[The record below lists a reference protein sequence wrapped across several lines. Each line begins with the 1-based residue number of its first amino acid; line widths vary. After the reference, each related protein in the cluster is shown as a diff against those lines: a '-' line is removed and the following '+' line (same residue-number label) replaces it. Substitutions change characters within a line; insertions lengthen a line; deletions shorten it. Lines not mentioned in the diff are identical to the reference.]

1 MTKYIAPVDEVNF
14 VLTHLCQMEE
24 LQKLPGFEDATPD
37 IVNAI
42 LQEAGKFSEEELA
55 ELNWSGDQSGA
66 TIDAAGVKAAPGF
79 KEAYNKFVESGW
91 ISLAQP
97 QNYGGQGL
105 PFTLHMAASEFWNSS
120 NMAFALCPML
130 SASGI
135 DALLAHGSDELKR
148 QYLEKMISGEWA
160 GTMLLTEPQA
170 GSDLAALRSKAV
182 PNGDHYLISGNKIF
196 ITWGDHDMTE
206 NIIQFVLARLPNA
219 PAGVKGISLFLVPK
233 FLVNDDGSIG
243 ELNDSK
249 ASSIEHKLGINA
261 SPTCVMNLGEKKG
274 AVGYL
279 VGEKNTGL
287 ACMFTMMIHARL
299 EVGLE
304 GVSLSERSYQGAVD
318 YARQRIQGE
327 KPGHE
332 GKVCIAEHADVRRM
346 LMLMRCLTE
355 ASRALCYVGSTSYD
369 HSKRNTDDAL
379 KSDHQTRMDLL
390 IPILKGWSTE
400 IAQEVTSLG
409 LQVAGGMGYIE
420 ETGMAQHYRDARIT
434 TIYEGTTGIQ
444 SNDLIGRKL
453 LRDKGAGMNSLIN
466 DMKVVVVQL
475 SQAELKDIA
484 VDLQKGIDSLESA
497 VKSIFTNAKS
507 NYDFAGSVSVNLLM
521 LAGTVCGAWQMA
533 RSAIA
538 VQLDTESSDT
548 ELSTEFCNNK
558 LATTRFYMKHV
569 LPRAL
574 AYQQTIETTGD
585 CVMGIP
591 VGQL

>member
-1 MTKYIAPVDEVNF
+1 MTKYIAPIDEVSF
-14 VLTHLCQMEE
+14 VLKHLCHIDE

-37 IVNAI
+37 IVSAI
-42 LQEAGKFSEEELA
+42 LEEAGKFAQEELSG
-55 ELNWSGDQSGA
+55 LNWSGDQN
-66 TIDAAGVKAAPGF
+66 GVKIDKNGVQAAPGF
-79 KEAYNKFVESGW
+79 KQAYNKFVESGW

-97 QNYGGQGL
+97 QDYGGQGL

-135 DALLAHGSDELKR
+135 DALLAHGSDELKNL
-148 QYLEKMISGEWA
+148 YLEKMISGQWT

-170 GSDLAALRSKAV
+170 GSDLAALRTKAI
-182 PNGDHYLISGNKIF
+182 PNGDHYLISGNKIY

-206 NIIQFVLARLPNA
+206 NIIQFVLARLPDA

-233 FLVNDDGSIG
+233 YLVNDDGSLG
-243 ELNDSK
+243 ALNDSK
-249 ASSIEHKLGINA
+249 ASSVEHKLGINA
-261 SPTCVMNLGEKKG
+261 SPTCVMNLGEQEG
-274 AVGYL
+274 AVSYL

-318 YARQRIQGE
+318 YARQRLQGE

-346 LMLMRCLTE
+346 LMLMRSLTE
-355 ASRALCYVGSTSYD
+355 ASRALCYVGSASYD
-369 HSKRNTDDAL
+369 HSKRNTDEGL
-379 KSDHQTRMDLL
+379 KSDHQCRMDLL

-400 IAQEVTSLG
+400 VAQEVTSLG
-409 LQVAGGMGYIE
+409 VQVAGGMGYIE
-420 ETGMAQHYRDARIT
+420 ETGMAQHLRDARIT

-444 SNDLIGRKL
+444 ANDLIGRKL
-453 LRDKGAGMNSLIN
+453 LRDNGSGMYSLIV
-466 DMKVVVVQL
+466 DMTAVVAQL
-475 SQAELKDIA
+475 SKAELNDIA
-484 VDLQKGIDSLESA
+484 DDLQKGINSLELA
-497 VKSIFTNAKS
+497 VQTIFNQVK
-507 NYDFAGSVSVNLLM
+507 NDYDFGGAVSVNFLM

-533 RSAIA
+533 RAALA
-538 VQLDTESSDT
+538 VQAESDFS
-548 ELSTEFCNNK
+548 SQFCSNK

-569 LPRAL
+569 LPRAQ
-574 AYQQTIETTGD
+574 AYAQTIETTGD
-585 CVMGIP
+585 CVMSIP
-591 VGQL
+591 VEQL

>member
-14 VLTHLCQMEE
+14 VLNHLCQIDE

-42 LQEAGKFSEEELA
+42 LQEAGKFSQEELA
-55 ELNWSGDQSGA
+55 DLNWKGDQSGVI
-66 TIDAAGVKAAPGF
+66 IDENGVKAAPGF
-79 KEAYNKFVESGW
+79 KAAYKKFVKNGW
-91 ISLAQP
+91 IGLAQP
-97 QNYGGQGL
+97 VDYGGQGL

-135 DALLAHGSDELKR
+135 DALLAHGSDELKNK
-148 QYLEKMISGEWA
+148 YLGKMISGEWA

-170 GSDLAALRSKAV
+170 GSDLAALRSKAI
-182 PNGDHYLISGNKIF
+182 PNGDHYLVSGNKIY

-206 NIIQFVLARLPNA
+206 NIVQFVLARLPDA
-219 PAGVKGISLFLVPK
+219 PEGVKGISLFLVPK
-233 FLVNDDGSIG
+233 YLVNPDGSLG
-243 ELNDSK
+243 DLNDSK

-261 SPTCVMNLGEKKG
+261 SPTCVMNLGEQNG

-318 YARQRIQGE
+318 YAKQRLQGE

-346 LMLMRCLTE
+346 LMLMRSLTE

-369 HSKRNTDDAL
+369 HSKRNIDESL
-379 KSDHQTRMDLL
+379 KSYHQRRMDLL

-400 IAQEVTSLG
+400 VAQEVTSLG

-420 ETGMAQHYRDARIT
+420 ETGLAQHFRDARIT

-444 SNDLIGRKL
+444 ANDLIGRKL
-453 LRDKGAGMNSLIN
+453 LRDKGEGINLLIA
-466 DMKVVVVQL
+466 DMKLIAEQL
-475 SQAELKDIA
+475 LTLEHSDIA
-484 VDLQKGIDSLESA
+484 VDFQKGISSLESA
-497 VKSIFTNAKS
+497 VKYILANAS
-507 NYDFAGSVSVNLLM
+507 NSYDYTGAVSVNLLM

-538 VQLDTESSDT
+538 VKSHN
-548 ELSTEFCNNK
+548 ELSKEFCTNK
-558 LATTRFYMKHV
+558 IATARFYMKHV
-569 LPRAL
+569 LPRAF
-574 AYQQTIETTGD
+574 AYQQTIEATGD
-585 CVMGIP
+585 CVMSIP
-591 VGQL
+591 VDQL

>member
-1 MTKYIAPVDEVNF
+1 MTKYIAPIDEVSF
-14 VLTHLCQMEE
+14 VLKHLCHIDE

-37 IVNAI
+37 IVSAI
-42 LQEAGKFSEEELA
+42 LEEAGKFAQEELSG
-55 ELNWSGDQSGA
+55 LNWSGDQN
-66 TIDAAGVKAAPGF
+66 GVKIDKNGVQASPGF
-79 KEAYNKFVESGW
+79 KQAYNKFVESGW

-97 QNYGGQGL
+97 QDYGGQGL

-135 DALLAHGSDELKR
+135 DALLAHGSDELKNL
-148 QYLEKMISGEWA
+148 YLEKMISGQWT

-170 GSDLAALRSKAV
+170 GSDLAALRTKAI
-182 PNGDHYLISGNKIF
+182 PNGDHYLISGNKIY

-206 NIIQFVLARLPNA
+206 NIIQFVLARLPDA

-233 FLVNDDGSIG
+233 YLVNDDGSLG
-243 ELNDSK
+243 ALNDSK
-249 ASSIEHKLGINA
+249 ASSVEHKLGINA
-261 SPTCVMNLGEKKG
+261 SPTCVMNLGEQEG
-274 AVGYL
+274 AVSYL

-318 YARQRIQGE
+318 YARQRLQGE

-346 LMLMRCLTE
+346 LMLMRSLTE
-355 ASRALCYVGSTSYD
+355 ASRALCYVGSASYD
-369 HSKRNTDDAL
+369 HSKRNTDEGL
-379 KSDHQTRMDLL
+379 KSDHQCRMDLL

-400 IAQEVTSLG
+400 VAQEVTSLG
-409 LQVAGGMGYIE
+409 VQVAGGMGYIE
-420 ETGMAQHYRDARIT
+420 ETGMAQHLRDARIT

-444 SNDLIGRKL
+444 ANDLIGRKL
-453 LRDKGAGMNSLIN
+453 LRDNGSGMYSLIV
-466 DMKVVVVQL
+466 DMTAVVAQL
-475 SQAELKDIA
+475 SKAELNDIA
-484 VDLQKGIDSLESA
+484 DDLQKGINSLELA
-497 VKSIFTNAKS
+497 VQTIFNQVK
-507 NYDFAGSVSVNLLM
+507 NDYDFGGAVSVNFLM

-533 RSAIA
+533 RAALA
-538 VQLDTESSDT
+538 VQAESDFS
-548 ELSTEFCNNK
+548 SQFCSNK

-569 LPRAL
+569 LPRAQ
-574 AYQQTIETTGD
+574 AYAQTIETTGD
-585 CVMGIP
+585 CVMSIP
-591 VGQL
+591 VEQL

>member
-14 VLTHLCQMEE
+14 VLKHLCHIDE

-37 IVNAI
+37 IVSAI
-42 LQEAGKFSEEELA
+42 LEEAGKFAQEELA
-55 ELNWSGDQSGA
+55 ELNWSGDQSGVK
-66 TIDAAGVKAAPGF
+66 IDKNGVQAAPGF
-79 KEAYNKFVESGW
+79 KQAYNKFVESGW

-97 QNYGGQGL
+97 QEYGGQGL

-135 DALLAHGSDELKR
+135 DALLAHGSKELKSL
-148 QYLEKMISGEWA
+148 YLEKMISGQWT

-170 GSDLAALRSKAV
+170 GSDLAALRTKAI
-182 PNGDHYLISGNKIF
+182 PSGDHYLLSGNKIY

-206 NIIQFVLARLPNA
+206 NIIQFVLARLPDA

-233 FLVNDDGSIG
+233 YLVNDDGTLG
-243 ELNDSK
+243 ALNDSK
-249 ASSIEHKLGINA
+249 ASSVEHKLGINA
-261 SPTCVMNLGEKKG
+261 SPTCVMNLGEQEG

-304 GVSLSERSYQGAVD
+304 GVSLSERSYQGAVG
-318 YARQRIQGE
+318 YSKQRLQGE

-355 ASRALCYVGSTSYD
+355 ASRALCYVGSASYD
-369 HSKRNTDDAL
+369 HSKRNTDECL
-379 KSDHQTRMDLL
+379 KSDHQCKMNLL
-390 IPILKGWSTE
+390 LPILKGWSTE
-400 IAQEVTSLG
+400 VAQEVTSLG
-409 LQVAGGMGYIE
+409 VQVAGGMGYIE
-420 ETGMAQHYRDARIT
+420 ETGMAQHLRDARIT

-444 SNDLIGRKL
+444 ANDLIGRKL
-453 LRDKGAGMNSLIN
+453 LRDNGAGMRSLI
-466 DMKVVVVQL
+466 DEMTAVVAQL
-475 SQAELKDIA
+475 SKTEFNDIA
-484 VDLQKGIDSLESA
+484 DDLQKGINSLESA
-497 VKSIFTNAKS
+497 VQTIFKQVKND
-507 NYDFAGSVSVNLLM
+507 YDFAGAVSVNFLM

-533 RSAIA
+533 RAALA
-538 VQLDTESSDT
+538 VQTDSDLSSQ
-548 ELSTEFCNNK
+548 FCSNK
-558 LATTRFYMKHV
+558 LATTRFYMKHI
-569 LPRAL
+569 LPRAQ
-574 AYQQTIETTGD
+574 AYAQTIETTGD
-585 CVMGIP
+585 CVMSIP
-591 VGQL
+591 VEQL

>member
-1 MTKYIAPVDEVNF
+1 MTKYIAPIDEVSF
-14 VLTHLCQMEE
+14 VLKHLCHIDE

-37 IVNAI
+37 IVSAI
-42 LQEAGKFSEEELA
+42 LEEAGKFAQEELSG
-55 ELNWSGDQSGA
+55 LNWSGDQN
-66 TIDAAGVKAAPGF
+66 GVKIDKNGVQAAPGF
-79 KEAYNKFVESGW
+79 KQAYNKFVESGW

-97 QNYGGQGL
+97 QDYGGQGL

-135 DALLAHGSDELKR
+135 DALLAHGSDELKNL
-148 QYLEKMISGEWA
+148 YLEKMISGQWT

-170 GSDLAALRSKAV
+170 GSDLAALRTKAI
-182 PNGDHYLISGNKIF
+182 PNGDHYLISGNKIY

-206 NIIQFVLARLPNA
+206 NIIQFVLARLPDA

-233 FLVNDDGSIG
+233 YLVNDDGSLG
-243 ELNDSK
+243 ALNDSK
-249 ASSIEHKLGINA
+249 ASSVEHKLGINA
-261 SPTCVMNLGEKKG
+261 SPTCVMNLGEQEG
-274 AVGYL
+274 AVSYL

-318 YARQRIQGE
+318 YARQRLQGE

-346 LMLMRCLTE
+346 LMLMRSLTE
-355 ASRALCYVGSTSYD
+355 ASRALCYVGSASYD
-369 HSKRNTDDAL
+369 HSKRNTDEGL
-379 KSDHQTRMDLL
+379 KSDHQCRMDLL

-400 IAQEVTSLG
+400 VAQEVTSLG
-409 LQVAGGMGYIE
+409 VQVAGGMGYIE
-420 ETGMAQHYRDARIT
+420 ETGMAQHLRDARIT

-444 SNDLIGRKL
+444 ANDLIGRKL
-453 LRDKGAGMNSLIN
+453 LRDNGSGMYSLIL
-466 DMKVVVVQL
+466 DMTAVVAQL
-475 SQAELKDIA
+475 SKAELNDIA
-484 VDLQKGIDSLESA
+484 DDLQKGINSLELA
-497 VKSIFTNAKS
+497 VQTIFNQVK
-507 NYDFAGSVSVNLLM
+507 NDYDFGGAVSVNFLM

-533 RSAIA
+533 RAALA
-538 VQLDTESSDT
+538 VQAESDFS
-548 ELSTEFCNNK
+548 SQFCSNK

-569 LPRAL
+569 LPRAQ
-574 AYQQTIETTGD
+574 AYAQTIETTGD
-585 CVMGIP
+585 CVMSIP
-591 VGQL
+591 VEQL

>member
-1 MTKYIAPVDEVNF
+1 MTKYIAPIDEVNF
-14 VLTHLCQMEE
+14 VLKHLCHIDE

-37 IVNAI
+37 IVSAI
-42 LQEAGKFSEEELA
+42 LEEAGKFAQEELSD
-55 ELNWSGDQSGA
+55 LNWSGDQN
-66 TIDAAGVKAAPGF
+66 GVKIDKNGVQAAPGF
-79 KEAYNKFVESGW
+79 KQAYNKFVESGW

-97 QNYGGQGL
+97 QDYGGQGL

-135 DALLAHGSDELKR
+135 DALLAHGSDELKNL
-148 QYLEKMISGEWA
+148 YLEKMISGQWT

-170 GSDLAALRSKAV
+170 GSDLAALRTKAI
-182 PNGDHYLISGNKIF
+182 PNGDHYLISGNKIY

-206 NIIQFVLARLPNA
+206 NIIQFVLARLPDA

-233 FLVNDDGSIG
+233 YLVNDDGSLG
-243 ELNDSK
+243 PLNDSK
-249 ASSIEHKLGINA
+249 ASSVEHKLGINA
-261 SPTCVMNLGEKKG
+261 SPTCVMNLGEQEG
-274 AVGYL
+274 AVSYL

-318 YARQRIQGE
+318 YARQRLQGE

-346 LMLMRCLTE
+346 LMLMRSLTE
-355 ASRALCYVGSTSYD
+355 ASRALCYVGSASYD
-369 HSKRNTDDAL
+369 HSKRNTDEGL
-379 KSDHQTRMDLL
+379 KSDHQCRMDLL

-400 IAQEVTSLG
+400 VAQEVTSLG
-409 LQVAGGMGYIE
+409 VQVAGGMGYIE
-420 ETGMAQHYRDARIT
+420 ETGMAQHLRDARIT

-444 SNDLIGRKL
+444 ANDLIGRKL
-453 LRDKGAGMNSLIN
+453 LRDNGSSMYSLIVE
-466 DMKVVVVQL
+466 MTAVVAQL
-475 SQAELKDIA
+475 SKAELNDIA
-484 VDLQKGIDSLESA
+484 DDLQKGINSLELA
-497 VKSIFTNAKS
+497 VQTIFNQVK
-507 NYDFAGSVSVNLLM
+507 NDYDFAGAVSVNFLM

-533 RSAIA
+533 RAALA
-538 VQLDTESSDT
+538 VQAEGDFSSQ
-548 ELSTEFCNNK
+548 FCSNK

-569 LPRAL
+569 LPRAQ
-574 AYQQTIETTGD
+574 AYAQTIETTGD
-585 CVMGIP
+585 CVMSIP
-591 VGQL
+591 VEQL